1 MKYKK
6 VIQFLRLGRVFYV
19 YKSETERTHI
29 FLGCELN
36 WNFPDKYSTT
46 IGLTVRGFEFT
57 FPKLENSLKNLMEP
71 SPALIHKNT
80 GIEETSSVPT
90 RACFFPEQKAIED
103 AIKNYKNVPVV
114 HYINKGYFL
123 YDNSELIKK
132 TFMTAL
138 NKKILIYSS
147 ISYFDKKTENKIF
160 KIITPEKF
168 LKFYVEKDAT
178 KNSLSF

>member
-1 MKYKK
+1 MDCFIAF
-6 VIQFLRLGRVFYV
+6 VFLD
-19 YKSETERTHI
+19 S
-29 FLGCELN
+29 ELN

-71 SPALIHKNT
+71 SPGLIHKNT

-90 RACFFPEQKAIED
+90 QACFFPEQKAIED

-114 HYINKGYFL
+114 HYINKNYFL
-123 YDNSELIKK
+123 YDNSDLIKEI
-132 TFMTAL
+132 FMTAL

-168 LKFYVEKDAT
+168 LKF
-178 KNSLSF
+178 